1 MNRKAVGDR
10 GEALVG
16 ERYRENGYRILER
29 NFRTRFGE
37 IDLILEKDSTLVFC
51 EVKTR
56 KWGVAG
62 AAAMAVTPQKQN
74 KLIQAAQG
82 YLMQRKLSDPMTRFD
97 VAEVYYS
104 EGSTEI
110 NIIENA
116 FSV

>member
-1 MNRKAVGDR
+1 MDRKAVGNR
-10 GEALVG
+10 GEALVA
-16 ERYRENGYRILER
+16 ERYRENGYRILDK

-37 IDLILEKDSTLVFC
+37 IDLILQKDGVLVFC

-56 KWGVAG
+56 KQGVAG
-62 AAAMAVTPQKQN
+62 AAAMAVTPQKQR

-82 YLMQRKLSDPMTRFD
+82 YLMLCKLSDPVMRFD

-110 NIIENA
+110 NMIENA
-116 FSV
+116 FSL